1 MPGFIIKPKP
11 DEDFYVRYST
21 VVDSVTNWGSREEL
35 TRSLRTGEADPARFD
50 RADEHGTS
58 ALDFDPPYL
67 GWHDTEIQIREGVQD
82 PTEPDTGDV
91 PWSYIKRSDLRAL
104 CDTAHDDGFFY
115 PPAGML
121 RWEVNP

>member
-21 VVDSVTNWGSREEL
+21 VADSVTQFGSREEL
-35 TRSLRTGEADPARFD
+35 TKSLHSDEADPARFD

-58 ALDFDPPYL
+58 ALGFEPPYL
-67 GWHDTEIQIREGVQD
+67 GWHDTEIQIREGVID
-82 PTEPDTGDV
+82 PTEPDGGDV
-91 PWSYIKRSDLRAL
+91 PWSYIKRADLRAL
-104 CDTAHDDGFFY
+104 CGTLRDGYFH

-121 RWEVNP
+121 RWEPQP